1 MNAVEGT
8 ALKSGIFLLILGF
21 IAIQFGLL
29 MTLHQTTLVNYLSAI
44 MPETTSIELIGVLL
58 QLLGVL
64 LVTFGFVAS
73 VSSIVSIKLEDKMY
87 DLTAELLSRV
97 EERRINM
104 TSLQTPPTSL
114 KVSSAPLKC
123 KFCGTK
129 LEKDDLFCPSC
140 GKSQR

>member
-1 MNAVEGT
+1 MEGT

-21 IAIQFGLL
+21 ISIQFGLL
-29 MTLHQTTLVNYLSAI
+29 MTLHQTTLVNYVSAI
-44 MPETTSIELIGVLL
+44 LPETTSIELIGVLL

-73 VSSIVSIKLEDKMY
+73 VSSIVSIKLENKLHN
-87 DLTAELLSRV
+87 LTAELLSKV
-97 EERRINM
+97 EERRINI
-104 TSLQTPPTSL
+104 TSLPTSL

-129 LEKDDLFCPSC
+129 LEKDDLFCTSC